1 MVGLGCGWSRFLW
14 LVGWLVSACRWSV
27 GAWWVCFVCGGSVG
41 RAWWA
46 GSLLLLFSSL
56 LFFWLLFCLWLLA
69 VFLAA
74 SGFCLFFNV
83 LPCYNGVV
91 GFVGGLP
98 VFVSSVVSSPA
109 SVSAPVPGA
118 VARFA
123 AVSGA
128 SFLCVRP
135 SVRSFSRWVCVVLF
149 SSGSVAGSFASASAA
164 RFGFPFCAVRRCGS
178 WFAVSVPCSV
188 SSFSCSGVSVP
199 CLWSSFAA
207 PAAPVPA
214 AAAPAPAPAVSSRPS
229 PFAGVAS
236 VGFSGSRSLS
246 GSGLLAL
253 RSLLSFVPRSGCRAS
268 VGCAAG
274 ADLLVRSVLAGFPGL
289 LVFSVASGRFG
300 VGRSAFARRSSRCVL
315 SVASGSRGLLVVV
328 PGGACPAGVVP
339 SRSFS
344 GGGSGSWGSAAFALG
359 RGRRVLV
366 WLPSGCLPPAWSGVS
381 WSSAGALG
389 SAGCWWLG
397 VPAPAVSQLSLF

>member
-1 MVGLGCGWSRFLW
+1 MVGLCYCWSCSAV
-14 LVGWLVSACRWSV
+14 VGRWA
-27 GAWWVCFVCGGSVG
+27 GFVCGGSVG

-56 LFFWLLFCLWLLA
+56 LFFGSCFVCGCWLCPLLCLGLWLLF
-69 VFLAA
+69 
-74 SGFCLFFNV
+74 SV
-83 LPCYNGVV
+83 LPCYNSVV

-98 VFVSSVVSSPA
+98 VFVSSVVSSPV
-109 SVSAPVPGA
+109 SVSAPVPGV
-118 VARFA
+118 VARLA
-123 AVSGA
+123 SGAGA

-149 SSGSVAGSFASASAA
+149 SSGSVAGSFAAAASA
-164 RFGFPFCAVRRCGS
+164 RFGFSFCAVRRRGS

-199 CLWSSFAA
+199 CLWSSFAPA
-207 PAAPVPA
+207 PAAP
-214 AAAPAPAPAVSSRPS
+214 AAPAPAPAPAPAAS
-229 PFAGVAS
+229 PFAGVVS

-289 LVFSVASGRFG
+289 LLFSVASGRFG
-300 VGRSAFARRSSRCVL
+300 SGRAAFARRSSRLVR
-315 SVASGSRGLLVVV
+315 SVAAGSRGLLVVV
-328 PGGACPAGVVP
+328 PSGACPAGVVP

-344 GGGSGSWGSAAFALG
+344 GRGSGSFGSAALALG
-359 RGRRVLV
+359 SGRRVLL
-366 WLPSGCLPPAWSGVS
+366 WLPSGCLPPSWSGVS

-397 VPAPAVSQLSLF
+397 VPAAAVSQLSLF